1 MPADVRKHAVWSVV
15 MDCQVVWNLVAPIA
29 KRVALAPAFFR
40 ALERAVPIALD
51 GSVLVIGLDST
62 VDGALQGAL
71 NSSDNLNI
79 LHKAFRDVTGLAD
92 GIVRVIEGTTAADW
106 ANAQARDDASR
117 EMAARQQARAKPS
130 ASSAGWD
137 QAIDA
142 VSALW
147 QQCESR
153 TSPVAKARF
162 VLAAIEHIVEI
173 VGTEGLTT
181 DADTRSLQ
189 RAVERIASCAQIDA
203 VYVAGE
209 VLKRL

>member
-1 MPADVRKHAVWSVV
+1 
-15 MDCQVVWNLVAPIA
+15 MDCQVVWNQVAPIA

-40 ALERAVPIALD
+40 ALERAVPIAVD

-79 LHKAFRDVTGLAD
+79 LHKALRDVTGFSD
-92 GIVRVIEGTTAADW
+92 GIVRVIEGTTPADW
-106 ANAQARDDASR
+106 ANAQARDAASR
-117 EMAARQQARAKPS
+117 EMAARQLARAKPS

-162 VLAAIEHIVEI
+162 VLAAIEHIVGI
-173 VGTEGLTT
+173 VGTEGLTNE
-181 DADTRSLQ
+181 ADSRSLQ

-203 VYVAGE
+203 VYVAAE
-209 VLKRL
+209 VLKRI

>member
-1 MPADVRKHAVWSVV
+1 
-15 MDCQVVWNLVAPIA
+15 MDCQVVWNLVAPVA

-40 ALERAVPIALD
+40 ALERAVPIAID
-51 GSVLVIGLDST
+51 GSVLIIGLDST

-71 NSSDNLNI
+71 NSSDNQKI
-79 LHKAFRDVTGLAD
+79 LHKAFRDVTGLTD
-92 GIVRVIEGTTAADW
+92 GMVRVIEGTTPADW
-106 ANAQARDDASR
+106 ANAQARDAASR
-117 EMAARQQARAKPS
+117 EMAARQLARSKPS

-162 VLAAIEHIVEI
+162 VMAAVDHIVGI
-173 VGTEGLTT
+173 AASEGLAT

>member
-1 MPADVRKHAVWSVV
+1 MPVDVRKHAVWSVV

-106 ANAQARDDASR
+106 ANAQARDAASR
-117 EMAARQQARAKPS
+117 DMAARQQAKTRPS

-162 VLAAIEHIVEI
+162 VLAAIDHIVEI

-181 DADTRSLQ
+181 EADTRSLQ

-209 VLKRL
+209 VLKRI

>member
-92 GIVRVIEGTTAADW
+92 GIVRVIEGTTAVDW
-106 ANAQARDDASR
+106 ANAQARDAASR

-137 QAIDA
+137 HAIDA

-162 VLAAIEHIVEI
+162 VLAAIDHIVEI

-181 DADTRSLQ
+181 DADTRALQ

>member
-1 MPADVRKHAVWSVV
+1 

-62 VDGALQGAL
+62 VDGSLQGAL

-106 ANAQARDDASR
+106 ANAQARDAASR
-117 EMAARQQARAKPS
+117 EMAARQQAKARPS

-162 VLAAIEHIVEI
+162 VLAAIDHIVEI

-181 DADTRSLQ
+181 EADTRSLQ

-209 VLKRL
+209 VLKRI

>member
-1 MPADVRKHAVWSVV
+1 

-40 ALERAVPIALD
+40 ALERAVPIAVD

-79 LHKAFRDVTGLAD
+79 LHKAFRDVTGLSD
-92 GIVRVIEGTTAADW
+92 GIVRVIEGTTPADW
-106 ANAQARDDASR
+106 ANAQARDAASR
-117 EMAARQQARAKPS
+117 EMAARQLARSKPS

-162 VLAAIEHIVEI
+162 VLAAIEHIVGI
-173 VGTEGLTT
+173 VGTEGLTN

-203 VYVAGE
+203 VYVAAE
-209 VLKRL
+209 VLKRI

>member
-1 MPADVRKHAVWSVV
+1 

-62 VDGALQGAL
+62 VDGSLQGAL

-106 ANAQARDDASR
+106 ANAQARDAASR
-117 EMAARQQARAKPS
+117 EMAARQQARARPS

-162 VLAAIEHIVEI
+162 VLAAIDHIVEI

-181 DADTRSLQ
+181 EADTRSLQ

-209 VLKRL
+209 VLKRI

>member
-1 MPADVRKHAVWSVV
+1 

-40 ALERAVPIALD
+40 ALERAVPIAVD
-51 GSVLVIGLDST
+51 GSVLVIGLDTT

-106 ANAQARDDASR
+106 ANAQARDAASR

-162 VLAAIEHIVEI
+162 VLAAIDHIVEI

>member
-40 ALERAVPIALD
+40 ALERAVPIAVD
-51 GSVLVIGLDST
+51 GSVLVIGLDTT

-106 ANAQARDDASR
+106 ANAQARDAASR

-142 VSALW
+142 ISALW

-162 VLAAIEHIVEI
+162 VLAAIDHIVEI
-173 VGTEGLTT
+173 VGAEGLTT

>member
-1 MPADVRKHAVWSVV
+1 

-29 KRVALAPAFFR
+29 ERVALAPAFFR

-106 ANAQARDDASR
+106 ANAQARDAASR
-117 EMAARQQARAKPS
+117 EMAARQQARARPS

-162 VLAAIEHIVEI
+162 VLAAIDHIVEI

-181 DADTRSLQ
+181 EADTRSLQ

-209 VLKRL
+209 VLKRI

>member
-92 GIVRVIEGTTAADW
+92 GIVRVIEGTTPADW
-106 ANAQARDDASR
+106 ANAQARDAASR
-117 EMAARQQARAKPS
+117 EMAARQLARAKPS

-162 VLAAIEHIVEI
+162 VLAAIEHIVGI
-173 VGTEGLTT
+173 VGTEGLTNE
-181 DADTRSLQ
+181 ADSRSLQ

-203 VYVAGE
+203 VYVAAE
-209 VLKRL
+209 VLKRI

>member
-1 MPADVRKHAVWSVV
+1 

-106 ANAQARDDASR
+106 ANAQARDAASR

-137 QAIDA
+137 HAIDA

-162 VLAAIEHIVEI
+162 VLAAIDHIVEI

>member
-1 MPADVRKHAVWSVV
+1 
-15 MDCQVVWNLVAPIA
+15 MDCQVVWNQVAPIA

-79 LHKAFRDVTGLAD
+79 LHKAFRDVTGLSD
-92 GIVRVIEGTTAADW
+92 GIVRVIEGTTPADW
-106 ANAQARDDASR
+106 ANAQARDAASR
-117 EMAARQQARAKPS
+117 EMAARQLARAKPS

-162 VLAAIEHIVEI
+162 VLAAIEHIVGI
-173 VGTEGLTT
+173 VGTEGLTNE
-181 DADTRSLQ
+181 ADSRSLQ

-203 VYVAGE
+203 VYVAAE
-209 VLKRL
+209 VLKHI

>member
-1 MPADVRKHAVWSVV
+1 
-15 MDCQVVWNLVAPIA
+15 
-29 KRVALAPAFFR
+29 
-40 ALERAVPIALD
+40 
-51 GSVLVIGLDST
+51 
-62 VDGALQGAL
+62 L

-106 ANAQARDDASR
+106 ANAQARDAASR

-162 VLAAIEHIVEI
+162 VLAAIDHIVEI

-181 DADTRSLQ
+181 EADTRSLQ

-209 VLKRL
+209 VLKRI

>member
-62 VDGALQGAL
+62 VDGSLQGAL
-71 NSSDNLNI
+71 NSSDNLKI

-106 ANAQARDDASR
+106 ANAQARDAASR
-117 EMAARQQARAKPS
+117 EMAARQQAKARPS

-162 VLAAIEHIVEI
+162 VLAAIDHIVEI

-181 DADTRSLQ
+181 EADTRSLQ

>member
-1 MPADVRKHAVWSVV
+1 
-15 MDCQVVWNLVAPIA
+15 MDCQVVWNQVAPIA

-79 LHKAFRDVTGLAD
+79 LHKAFRDVTGLSD
-92 GIVRVIEGTTAADW
+92 GIVRVIEGTTPADW
-106 ANAQARDDASR
+106 ANAQARDAASR
-117 EMAARQQARAKPS
+117 EMAARQLARAKPS

-162 VLAAIEHIVEI
+162 VLAAIEHIVGI
-173 VGTEGLTT
+173 VGTEGLTNE
-181 DADTRSLQ
+181 ADSRSLQ

-203 VYVAGE
+203 VYVAAE
-209 VLKRL
+209 VLKRI

>member
-1 MPADVRKHAVWSVV
+1 MPADFRKHAVWSVV

-40 ALERAVPIALD
+40 ALERAVPIAVD
-51 GSVLVIGLDST
+51 GSVLVIGLDTT

-106 ANAQARDDASR
+106 ANAQARDAASR

-130 ASSAGWD
+130 ASSIGWD

-162 VLAAIEHIVEI
+162 VLAAIDHIVEI

>member
-1 MPADVRKHAVWSVV
+1 

-79 LHKAFRDVTGLAD
+79 LHKAFRDVTGLSD
-92 GIVRVIEGTTAADW
+92 GIVRVIEGTTPADW
-106 ANAQARDDASR
+106 ANAQARDAASR
-117 EMAARQQARAKPS
+117 EMAARQQARARPS

-162 VLAAIEHIVEI
+162 VLAAIEHIVGI
-173 VGTEGLTT
+173 VGTEGLAN

-203 VYVAGE
+203 VYVAAE
-209 VLKRL
+209 VLKRI

>member
-1 MPADVRKHAVWSVV
+1 
-15 MDCQVVWNLVAPIA
+15 MDCQVVWNQVAPIA

-40 ALERAVPIALD
+40 ALERAVPIAVD

-79 LHKAFRDVTGLAD
+79 LHKAFRDVTGLSD
-92 GIVRVIEGTTAADW
+92 GIVRVIEGTTPADW
-106 ANAQARDDASR
+106 ANAQARDAASR
-117 EMAARQQARAKPS
+117 EMAARQLARAKPS

-162 VLAAIEHIVEI
+162 VLAAIEHIVGI
-173 VGTEGLTT
+173 VGTEGLTNE
-181 DADTRSLQ
+181 ADSRSLQ

-203 VYVAGE
+203 VYVAAE
-209 VLKRL
+209 VLKRI

>member
-62 VDGALQGAL
+62 VDGSLQGAL
-71 NSSDNLNI
+71 NSSDNLKI

-106 ANAQARDDASR
+106 ANAQARDAASR
-117 EMAARQQARAKPS
+117 EMAARQQAKARPS

-162 VLAAIEHIVEI
+162 VLAAIDHIVEI

-181 DADTRSLQ
+181 EADTRSLQ

-209 VLKRL
+209 VLKRI

>member
-1 MPADVRKHAVWSVV
+1 

-106 ANAQARDDASR
+106 ANAQARDAASR
-117 EMAARQQARAKPS
+117 EMAARQQARARPS

-162 VLAAIEHIVEI
+162 VLAAIDHIVEI

-181 DADTRSLQ
+181 EADTRSLQ

>member
-1 MPADVRKHAVWSVV
+1 
-15 MDCQVVWNLVAPIA
+15 MDCQVVWNQVAPIA

-79 LHKAFRDVTGLAD
+79 LHKAFRDVTGLSD
-92 GIVRVIEGTTAADW
+92 GIVRVIEGTTPADW
-106 ANAQARDDASR
+106 ANAQARDAASR
-117 EMAARQQARAKPS
+117 EMAARQLARAKPS

-162 VLAAIEHIVEI
+162 VLAAIEHIVGI
-173 VGTEGLTT
+173 VGTEGLTNE
-181 DADTRSLQ
+181 ADSRSLQ
-189 RAVERIASCAQIDA
+189 RAVERTASCAQIDA
-203 VYVAGE
+203 VYVAAE
-209 VLKRL
+209 VLKRI

>member
-1 MPADVRKHAVWSVV
+1 

-79 LHKAFRDVTGLAD
+79 LHKAFRDVTGLSD
-92 GIVRVIEGTTAADW
+92 GIVRVIEGTTPADW
-106 ANAQARDDASR
+106 ANAQARDAASR
-117 EMAARQQARAKPS
+117 EMAARQLARAKPS

-162 VLAAIEHIVEI
+162 VLAAIEHIVGI
-173 VGTEGLTT
+173 VGTEGLTNE
-181 DADTRSLQ
+181 ADSRSLQ

-203 VYVAGE
+203 VYVAAE
-209 VLKRL
+209 VLKRI

>member
-1 MPADVRKHAVWSVV
+1 
-15 MDCQVVWNLVAPIA
+15 MDCQVVWTQVAPIA

-71 NSSDNLNI
+71 NSSDYLNI
-79 LHKAFRDVTGLAD
+79 LHKAFRDVTGLSD
-92 GIVRVIEGTTAADW
+92 GIVRVIEGTTPADW
-106 ANAQARDDASR
+106 ANAQARDAASR
-117 EMAARQQARAKPS
+117 EMAARQLARAKPS

-162 VLAAIEHIVEI
+162 VLAAIEHIVGI
-173 VGTEGLTT
+173 VGTEGLTNE
-181 DADTRSLQ
+181 ADSRSLQ

-203 VYVAGE
+203 VYVAAE
-209 VLKRL
+209 VLKRI

>member
-1 MPADVRKHAVWSVV
+1 
-15 MDCQVVWNLVAPIA
+15 MDCQVVWNQVAPIA

-79 LHKAFRDVTGLAD
+79 LHKAFRDVTGLSD
-92 GIVRVIEGTTAADW
+92 GIVRVIEGTTPADW
-106 ANAQARDDASR
+106 ANAQSRDAASR
-117 EMAARQQARAKPS
+117 EMAARQLARAKPS

-162 VLAAIEHIVEI
+162 VLAAIEHIVGI
-173 VGTEGLTT
+173 VGTEGLTNE
-181 DADTRSLQ
+181 ADSRSLQ
-189 RAVERIASCAQIDA
+189 RAVERTASCAQIDA
-203 VYVAGE
+203 VYVAAE
-209 VLKRL
+209 VLKRI

>member
-1 MPADVRKHAVWSVV
+1 

-40 ALERAVPIALD
+40 ALERAVPIAVD

-79 LHKAFRDVTGLAD
+79 LHKAFRDVTGLSD
-92 GIVRVIEGTTAADW
+92 GIVRVIEGTTPADW
-106 ANAQARDDASR
+106 ANAQARDAASR
-117 EMAARQQARAKPS
+117 EMAARQLARAKPS

-162 VLAAIEHIVEI
+162 VLAAIEHIVGI
-173 VGTEGLTT
+173 VGTEGLTNE
-181 DADTRSLQ
+181 ADSRSLQ

-203 VYVAGE
+203 VYVAAE
-209 VLKRL
+209 VLKHI

>member
-40 ALERAVPIALD
+40 ALARAVPIALD

-106 ANAQARDDASR
+106 ANAQARDAASR

-162 VLAAIEHIVEI
+162 VLAAIDHIVEI

-189 RAVERIASCAQIDA
+189 RAVERISSCAQIDA

-209 VLKRL
+209 GLKRL

>member
-1 MPADVRKHAVWSVV
+1 

-40 ALERAVPIALD
+40 ALERAVPIAVD
-51 GSVLVIGLDST
+51 GSVLVIGLDTT

-106 ANAQARDDASR
+106 ANAQARDAASR

-130 ASSAGWD
+130 ASSIGWD

-162 VLAAIEHIVEI
+162 VLAAIDHIVEI

>member
-40 ALERAVPIALD
+40 ALERAVPIAVD
-51 GSVLVIGLDST
+51 GSVLVIGLDTT

-106 ANAQARDDASR
+106 ANAQARDAASR

-142 VSALW
+142 ISALW

-162 VLAAIEHIVEI
+162 VLAAIDHIVEI

>member
-40 ALERAVPIALD
+40 ALERAVPIAVD
-51 GSVLVIGLDST
+51 GSVLVIGLDTT

-106 ANAQARDDASR
+106 ANAQARDAASR

-130 ASSAGWD
+130 ASSIGWD

-162 VLAAIEHIVEI
+162 VLAAIDHIVEI

>member
-1 MPADVRKHAVWSVV
+1 M
-15 MDCQVVWNLVAPIA
+15 VWNLVAPIA

-106 ANAQARDDASR
+106 ANAQARDAASR
-117 EMAARQQARAKPS
+117 EMAARQQARARPS

-162 VLAAIEHIVEI
+162 VLAAIDHIVEI

-181 DADTRSLQ
+181 EADTRSLQ

>member
-1 MPADVRKHAVWSVV
+1 

-40 ALERAVPIALD
+40 ALERAVPIAVD
-51 GSVLVIGLDST
+51 GSVLVIGLDTT

-106 ANAQARDDASR
+106 ANAQARDAASR

-142 VSALW
+142 ISALW

-162 VLAAIEHIVEI
+162 VLAAIDHIVEI

>member
-1 MPADVRKHAVWSVV
+1 

-40 ALERAVPIALD
+40 ALERAVPIAID

-79 LHKAFRDVTGLAD
+79 LHRAFRDVTGLSD
-92 GIVRVIEGTTAADW
+92 GIVRVIEGTTSADW
-106 ANAQARDDASR
+106 ANAQARDAASR
-117 EMAARQQARAKPS
+117 EMAARQLARSKPS

-137 QAIDA
+137 LAIDA

-162 VLAAIEHIVEI
+162 VLAAIEHIVGI
-173 VGTEGLTT
+173 VGAEGLAN

-203 VYVAGE
+203 VYVAAE
-209 VLKRL
+209 VLKRI

>member
-1 MPADVRKHAVWSVV
+1 

-40 ALERAVPIALD
+40 ALERAVPIAVD

-79 LHKAFRDVTGLAD
+79 LHKAFRDVTGLSD
-92 GIVRVIEGTTAADW
+92 GIVRVIEGTTPADW
-106 ANAQARDDASR
+106 ANAQARDAASR
-117 EMAARQQARAKPS
+117 EMAARQLARSKPS

-162 VLAAIEHIVEI
+162 VLAAIEHIVGI
-173 VGTEGLTT
+173 VGTEGLTNE
-181 DADTRSLQ
+181 ADSRSLQ

-203 VYVAGE
+203 VYVAAE
-209 VLKRL
+209 VLKRI

>member
-1 MPADVRKHAVWSVV
+1 MPADIRKHAVWSVV

-62 VDGALQGAL
+62 VDGSLQGAL

-106 ANAQARDDASR
+106 ANAQARDAASR
-117 EMAARQQARAKPS
+117 EMAARQQARARPS

-162 VLAAIEHIVEI
+162 VLAAIDHIVEI

-181 DADTRSLQ
+181 EADTRSLQ

>member
-1 MPADVRKHAVWSVV
+1 

-92 GIVRVIEGTTAADW
+92 GIVRAGIGNVDIERARAEGVGGQHPQVQA
-106 ANAQARDDASR
+106 AQALAGQC
-117 EMAARQQARAKPS
+117 RQPALRQAGRGRFGGQLHPDRQRFPRPDLQP
-130 ASSAGWD
+130 GPPL
-137 QAIDA
+137 A
-142 VSALW
+142 VCPPRRW
-147 QQCESR
+147 
-153 TSPVAKARF
+153 P
-162 VLAAIEHIVEI
+162 
-173 VGTEGLTT
+173 
-181 DADTRSLQ
+181 
-189 RAVERIASCAQIDA
+189 
-203 VYVAGE
+203 
-209 VLKRL
+209 

>member
-1 MPADVRKHAVWSVV
+1 
-15 MDCQVVWNLVAPIA
+15 
-29 KRVALAPAFFR
+29 
-40 ALERAVPIALD
+40 
-51 GSVLVIGLDST
+51 
-62 VDGALQGAL
+62 
-71 NSSDNLNI
+71 
-79 LHKAFRDVTGLAD
+79 
-92 GIVRVIEGTTAADW
+92 
-106 ANAQARDDASR
+106 
-117 EMAARQQARAKPS
+117 MAARQQARARPS

-162 VLAAIEHIVEI
+162 VLAAIEHIVGI
-173 VGTEGLTT
+173 VGTEGLAN

-203 VYVAGE
+203 VYVAAE
-209 VLKRL
+209 VLKRI

>member
-1 MPADVRKHAVWSVV
+1 
-15 MDCQVVWNLVAPIA
+15 MDCQVVWNQVAPIA

-40 ALERAVPIALD
+40 ALERAVPIAVD

-62 VDGALQGAL
+62 VDGAL

-79 LHKAFRDVTGLAD
+79 LHKAFRDVTGLSD
-92 GIVRVIEGTTAADW
+92 GIVRVIEGTTPADW
-106 ANAQARDDASR
+106 ANAQARDAASR
-117 EMAARQQARAKPS
+117 EMAARQLARAKPS

-162 VLAAIEHIVEI
+162 VLAAIEHIVGI
-173 VGTEGLTT
+173 VGTEGLTNE
-181 DADTRSLQ
+181 ADSRSLQ

-203 VYVAGE
+203 VYVAAE
-209 VLKRL
+209 VLKRI